1 MKNTLFYLFITLPAI
16 SGTPF
21 QYNIFQENAYSGA
34 ESRHRNKNWCAY
46 VTQKHVSC
54 VVPGESES
62 VQQPELLPCPPELP
76 NCVQQVVYR
85 THIRPTYKIGY
96 KVVSELEWRCC
107 PGYQGYDCKE
117 VKDMTLLPV
126 QRSPALPSD
135 HHIPTV
141 QGSQGEVENSWAAG
155 KFPSRAGQDTSSVR
169 PGSQNA
175 HNLEEEVQR
184 LSQMVLD
191 MQARMTNM
199 ASSLRVDFQE
209 DASKMLV
216 SLLNDQKQPASARG
230 ADTESLPLQDLSFE
244 KETLHLGEVMT
255 RINQVTGD
263 LEFNTNTLED
273 LLERVNRHD
282 GQIHLL
288 MTTTEKSST
297 TPPPGQVPDLQPYVD
312 EKIRMLRE
320 ELMEGIDIKMADLKN
335 SCDYKMMSV
344 QEHCESQESH
354 YLSLAELMDSKE
366 SDLRKEIDELKS
378 KLVGDGSSRSNSPL
392 DSVVARVENMERC
405 LNISDKASAQ
415 CVSLTRHLSKEQSDA
430 FQDLERT
437 VEVKL
442 ASMQDKLGSFGSNVT
457 PGKAL
462 NKNANLNDNSI
473 HDLQHRLN
481 VTEGKVTAWE
491 KIHQDC
497 QKDIN
502 TTKNLKEPRSG
513 GTDCTEK
520 NDVRQEIAHLDSRM
534 MVVEGLCGK
543 LEPISNSLQR
553 IKDGL
558 NKHITSLWTCVNQM
572 NGTMRTQSRD
582 LGQLRETYQSLQNA
596 LSEVSQDLP
605 SLTTSTPKNT
615 VDQVSGPP
623 QAGRPAVP
631 KMTVMETGEAGPPGR
646 MTSSQLPEGAD
657 GSMTPLQFFAG
668 APASSAKSSQ
678 TAKPVVSVE
687 RMAFSAGLTLTP
699 FLGDVGIIRF
709 NKVLLN
715 DGGHYD
721 PYTGIFGAPSDG
733 RYLVTAVLAP
743 QRGERVE
750 AVLSVSNHSIQ
761 KLDSRGF
768 YSGAAES
775 HEHCNCSSV
784 ASLSLVLPLK
794 QGDRVGLV
802 LTAGKLAISAS
813 SEVLS
818 SFSAVLLYPGPDKR

>member
-21 QYNIFQENAYSGA
+21 QYNIFQGNAYAGA
-34 ESRHRNKNWCAY
+34 ESRQRNKNWCAY
-46 VTQKHVSC
+46 VIQKHVSC

-62 VQQPELLPCPPELP
+62 VQQPELLPCPAELP

-85 THIRPTYKIGY
+85 THLMPTYKIGY

-126 QRSPALPSD
+126 QRSPPLG
-135 HHIPTV
+135 HHIPPA
-141 QGSQGEVENSWAAG
+141 QGSQGELANSWAAG
-155 KFPSRAGQDTSSVR
+155 GNFPSRAGSDTSSSAPPVS
-169 PGSQNA
+169 PNA
-175 HNLEEEVQR
+175 HHLEEEVQR

-191 MQARMTNM
+191 MQARMTDM

-216 SLLNDQKQPASARG
+216 SLLNELKQPASARG
-230 ADTESLPLQDLSFE
+230 GDTETLPLRDLSFDR
-244 KETLHLGEVMT
+244 ETQHLGEEVMT

-263 LEFNTNTLED
+263 LEFNTNALED
-273 LLERVNRHD
+273 LLDRVNRHD
-282 GQIHLL
+282 GQIHQL
-288 MTTTEKSST
+288 MNTTEKSAI
-297 TPPPGQVPDLQPYVD
+297 TPYPPGDALDLRAYVD
-312 EKIRMLRE
+312 EKIRLLRE
-320 ELMEGIDIKMADLKN
+320 ELMEGMDIKMADLKN
-335 SCDYKMMSV
+335 SCDYKMTSV
-344 QEHCESQESH
+344 QEHCDSQESH
-354 YLSLAELMDSKE
+354 YFSLTELMESKE

-378 KLVGDGSSRSNSPL
+378 KLGGSGPSRSNSPL

-405 LNISDKASAQ
+405 LNISEKS
-415 CVSLTRHLSKEQSDA
+415 CVIRHLSKEQSDA
-430 FQDLERT
+430 FQDLKRT

-442 ASMQDKLGSFGSNVT
+442 ASMQDKLGSLVS
-457 PGKAL
+457 PGKAM
-462 NKNANLNDNSI
+462 NTNANLNDNSI

-481 VTEGKVTAWE
+481 VTEAKVTTWE

-497 QKDIN
+497 QKDTN
-502 TTKNLKEPRSG
+502 STKNLTQPTSG
-513 GTDCTEK
+513 GTE
-520 NDVRQEIAHLDSRM
+520 NDVREEIAHLNSRM
-534 MVVEGLCGK
+534 LVVEGLCGK

-558 NKHITSLWTCVNQM
+558 NKHISSLWTCVNQM
-572 NGTMRTQSRD
+572 NGTMRSQSRD
-582 LGQLRETYQSLQNA
+582 LGQLRETYESLQNA
-596 LSEVSQDLP
+596 FSEVSKDLP

-615 VDQVSGPP
+615 VDPVMGPP
-623 QAGRPAVP
+623 QAGRPTVP
-631 KMTVMETGEAGPPGR
+631 KMTVLETGEAGPPGR
-646 MTSSQLPEGAD
+646 MTSSQLPEGAG
-657 GSMTPLQFFAG
+657 GSMTPLQGFAG
-668 APASSAKSSQ
+668 APASSAKSAH
-678 TAKPVVSVE
+678 TGKAIVSVE

-699 FLGDVGIIRF
+699 FLGEVGIIRF

-721 PYTGIFGAPSDG
+721 PYTGIFVVPLDG
-733 RYLVTAVLAP
+733 RYLVSAVLAP

-761 KLDSRGF
+761 KVDSRGF
-768 YSGAAES
+768 SSGAALP
-775 HEHCNCSSV
+775 HELCNCSSV

-813 SEVLS
+813 AEILS